1 MFETT
6 NQYIYNLLRG
16 LLYGV
21 IKQKLSKRGMILQYF
36 ERMIPRCRPADAP
49 HLPEDGAERLLSPAV
64 SYHIIEIAGI
74 YGYN

>member
-1 MFETT
+1 
-6 NQYIYNLLRG
+6 
-16 LLYGV
+16 
-21 IKQKLSKRGMILQYF
+21 MILQYF